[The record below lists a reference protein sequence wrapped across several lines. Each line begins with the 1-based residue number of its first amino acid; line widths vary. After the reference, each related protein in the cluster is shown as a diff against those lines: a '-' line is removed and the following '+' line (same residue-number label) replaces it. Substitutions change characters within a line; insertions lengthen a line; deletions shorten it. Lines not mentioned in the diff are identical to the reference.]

1 MFHVPEQK
9 GKGLVQ
15 KSQHNKR
22 FQIGA
27 IFAVVTLAFCTAMAV
42 SASTYAVADVDAA
55 STPAPELENDLL
67 LMPETNEVSMLEST
81 TEVDISATVEA
92 IGQKK
97 EAERI
102 AAEKKREAARKA
114 AEAKRLAEQ
123 KKHQERAQA
132 NIATWKNLVAG
143 DRGASALAGLSPVDW
158 SVSKEQFVTTWTNRI
173 NSYLSGTELAGYG
186 ETFAQAA
193 WEYGI
198 DPRWSPAISNTESTN
213 GAHCFLPHNAWGWGQ
228 SSWATWDQAIWAHV
242 AGLAAHYGYSITYSF
257 AYKYCPPNYNNW
269 FYNTLGQMKRI

>member
-1 MFHVPEQK
+1 M
-9 GKGLVQ
+9 VQ

-92 IGQKK
+92 IEQKK

-114 AEAKRLAEQ
+114 AEAKRLAEEAAKQ
-123 KKHQERAQA
+123 LQ
-132 NIATWKNLVAG
+132 VAETMPELSLEAG
-143 DRGASALAGLSPVDW
+143 SAILFSVDEDLILYE
-158 SVSKEQFVTTWTNRI
+158 K
-173 NSYLSGTELAGYG
+173 SGT
-186 ETFAQAA
+186 
-193 WEYGI
+193 
-198 DPRWSPAISNTESTN
+198 
-213 GAHCFLPHNAWGWGQ
+213 
-228 SSWATWDQAIWAHV
+228 DQAVPASTTKLMTALTV
-242 AGLAAHYGYSITYSF
+242 LNYCDPAEKMTAGE
-257 AYKYCPPNYNNW
+257 
-269 FYNTLGQMKRI
+269 